1 MAQRSDPPPSS
12 SASTA
17 LPTGKFGRF
26 MKLSALSAGASTR
39 YVGQLVKGVFQD
51 AASREASLFQAHLT
65 TVREAVE
72 VMDQLKGAVM
82 KVGQLI
88 SVTHEGGLLPP
99 ELSEV
104 FAKLQHQASTLPF
117 SMIQQRIE
125 QELGRPLEHSFDTI
139 DPTPLA
145 AASIGQVHS
154 ARLRSG
160 QAVVVKVQYPGVDE
174 SVDSDLWHVR
184 TLLKSTGLLGRAGEA
199 DLLFHEVRAR
209 MLEELNYLQ
218 ELENLQQFRAY
229 FAADER
235 LMIPAAEQQLC
246 TRRLLVL
253 HRLDGL
259 TLEEVLALKPEQT
272 WRNQLGETLFEL
284 MLIQLA
290 LFQTLHADP
299 QLGNYRFR
307 EDGRVILYDF
317 GCVKRFDDRF
327 LMPYLAMM
335 DAGIRRDEAGL
346 AEAFSALGILP
357 PNHAEGLALLMRF
370 CDLVF
375 EPLRRT
381 PYRFE
386 DDAHIFKEVKRMAG
400 QFLAWP
406 EIQAHPDLVYLH
418 RTYFGVYFIL
428 TRLRAEGDWQGI
440 FYRIY
445 AQAQARWRA
454 AEEAEAPVNRRAAG
468 G

>member
-1 MAQRSDPPPSS
+1 MADKSSYTGTAAGTSMMPSS
-12 SASTA
+12 R
-17 LPTGKFGRF
+17 LGRF

-51 AASREASLFQAHLT
+51 KESRDASLFQAHLT

-88 SVTHEGGLLPP
+88 SVTHEGGILPT

-117 SMIQQRIE
+117 PLIQKRIE
-125 QELGRPLEHSFDTI
+125 EELGKPLECVFEWLDE
-139 DPTPLA
+139 TPLA
-145 AASIGQVHS
+145 AASIGQVHA
-154 ARLRSG
+154 ARLLSG
-160 QAVVVKVQYPGVDE
+160 QPVVVKVQYPGVDE
-174 SVDSDLWHVR
+174 SVESDLWHVR
-184 TLLKSTGLLGRAGEA
+184 TLLKSTGLLGRSGEA
-199 DLLFHEVRAR
+199 DLLFDEVRAR
-209 MLEELNYLQ
+209 MLEELNYLE
-218 ELENLQQFRAY
+218 ELQNLQQFRAF
-229 FAADER
+229 FAHDARVLLPEP
-235 LMIPAAEQQLC
+235 LASHC

-253 HRLDGL
+253 SRIDGL
-259 TLEEVLALKPEQT
+259 TLEEVLSLHPEPA
-272 WRNQLGETLFEL
+272 WRNRLGETLFEL
-284 MLIQLA
+284 MLTQLA

-299 QLGNYRFR
+299 QLGNFRFL
-307 EDGRVILYDF
+307 EDGRIILYDF
-317 GCVKRFDDRF
+317 GCVKRFEAPF
-327 LMPYLAMM
+327 LKPYLAMM
-335 DAGIRRDEAGL
+335 DAGIRRDERGL
-346 AEAFSALGILP
+346 AHAFEALGILP
-357 PNHAEGLALLMRF
+357 PQHKEGLALLLRF

-386 DDAHIFKEVKRMAG
+386 EDAHIFKDVKRMAT

-418 RTYFGVYFIL
+418 RTYFGIYFIL

-440 FYRIY
+440 FYRLY
-445 AQAQARWRA
+445 AQAQAQWQVT
-454 AEEAEAPVNRRAAG
+454 EEPSS
-468 G
+468 